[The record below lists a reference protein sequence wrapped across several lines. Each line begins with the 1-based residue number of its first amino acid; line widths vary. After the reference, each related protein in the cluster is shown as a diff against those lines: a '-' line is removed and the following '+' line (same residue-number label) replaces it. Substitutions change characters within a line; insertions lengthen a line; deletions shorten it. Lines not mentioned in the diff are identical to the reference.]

1 MTWLAGRLIRGSG
14 RAEAVRWVLVVLGAA
29 LATGLLLSAT
39 LVTAVQGGF
48 DAAVGGQ
55 QGLAYRTELLD
66 QAGLRPG
73 VVTALILMVVPVL
86 VFLGMCARISAAQ
99 RDRRLAAVR
108 LAGADPGQVRL
119 LAAVDT
125 AGPAALGAFAGLV
138 AFAVGKALLE
148 SSYQRTDA
156 VLGAARA
163 LPTDVPLPPVRTL
176 LVLLLVPALSAASAV
191 LALRQVQ
198 TTPLGVSRRIRP
210 APRAAGFPVL
220 MVGAL
225 LVASAPLLGN
235 VLLPP
240 LALGTALLMIGLV
253 ASSSWL
259 TARTGALAALRARR
273 PALLLAGRRLQAD
286 PHAQGRAL
294 AGVLLAVLVA
304 SAAAVLR
311 ATTLRAVGEADGG
324 FYRSAYDL
332 VDLALLVALVVAAAG
347 LVVAA
352 CEAVL
357 ERRRTL
363 ASLSAAGVPLAVLR
377 RAVLLQSLL
386 PAVPAVLLATTVG
399 AGAAQLL
406 GAAQDGAVVLP
417 AGRLLAVV
425 GLALLA
431 VLAAAAVT
439 LPLVHRAV
447 QPSELR
453 VA

>member
-1 MTWLAGRLIRGSG
+1 MTWLARRLARGGG
-14 RAEAVRWVLVVLGAA
+14 RAEAVRWALVVLGAS
-29 LATGLLLSAT
+29 LATVLLLSAA
-39 LVTAVQGGF
+39 LVSAVQGGL
-48 DAAVGGQ
+48 DRQTSGL
-55 QGLAYRTELLD
+55 QGVAYRTELLD
-66 QAGLRPG
+66 QSGLRPG
-73 VVTALILMVVPVL
+73 VVTALVLMVVPVL
-86 VFLGMCARISAAQ
+86 VFLGMCARIAAAQ

-119 LAAVDT
+119 LAALDT
-125 AGPAALGAFAGLV
+125 AVPAAAGALLGLLAV
-138 AFAVGKALLE
+138 AVGKGLLE
-148 SSYQRTDA
+148 SSYQRNEA

-191 LALRQVQ
+191 LALRRVE
-198 TTPLGVSRRIRP
+198 TTPLGVSRRARP
-210 APRAAGFPVL
+210 APGAGGFAVL
-220 MVGAL
+220 LGGV
-225 LVASAPLLGN
+225 VAVVCAPLLGDAA
-235 VLLPP
+235 LLP
-240 LALGTALLMIGLV
+240 LTLGAALLMLGLV
-253 ASSSWL
+253 SSSSWL
-259 TARTGALAALRARR
+259 TARTGAVAARFARR

-286 PHAQGRAL
+286 PRAQGRAL
-294 AGVLLAVLVA
+294 AGVVLAVLVA

-311 ATTLRAVGEADGG
+311 EVTLRGADPSDD
-324 FYRSAYDL
+324 FYRNAYDL

-363 ASLSAAGVPLAVLR
+363 AALSASGVPLTVLR
-377 RAVLLQSLL
+377 RAMLLQSLL
-386 PAVPAVLLATTVG
+386 PAVPAVLLAAAVG
-399 AGAAQLL
+399 TAATQLFAGAM
-406 GAAQDGAVVLP
+406 DGTFAVP
-417 AGRLLAVV
+417 TGRLLAVV

-431 VLAAAAVT
+431 VAAASVVT